1 MYGKVNDILLLS
13 QSFDD
18 TANYE
23 HFLPPEGAMLLDW
36 IKGDDEVSFCSVT
49 MYLLLTLELPDLL
62 MFNIIHHARLP
73 SCTGRDSFVMERL
86 VN

>member
-1 MYGKVNDILLLS
+1 MNEKQPVLTTAGTSCDKEPGSVFPSVYGKVNDILLLS

-23 HFLPPEGAMLLDW
+23 HFLPPEGTMLLDW

-49 MYLLLTLELPDLL
+49 MYFA
-62 MFNIIHHARLP
+62 FNLRI
-73 SCTGRDSFVMERL
+73 T
-86 VN
+86 